1 MPEIQESR
9 RFAMLT
15 VQKSK
20 RRISVFS
27 EEVFMSKLP
36 TAKMK
41 TRSEVG
47 FGLLMVLAIAITANL
62 FRTSVIN
69 NELYQDYANTNQF
82 GSIEISAN
90 RGTIYDTNG
99 NMLAQSATVFKVF
112 LDPSNF
118 REKEANYS
126 KKDEIVEFIT
136 SVLDIDEETL
146 LKKMEANNQY
156 EVLQTKVESPVAD
169 KITEFTSN
177 NKITC
182 ISLQEDTKRYYPQN
196 ELAASVIGFVNSDG
210 IGQYGIESYYD
221 DALSGIPGKV
231 ISAKDAKGD
240 EMPYRYSKLYEA
252 QDGNSLYLTIDSN
265 IQYYLEKNIQDM
277 TNQFQLAEG
286 ACAIMMNVKTGAVY
300 GMATTPNYDLNNPA
314 EITDANKKA
323 YIDSIT
329 DEDKKS
335 EELMNARAAQWKN
348 KAVTDRYIPGSVFKV
363 ITSSGAI
370 EENVI
375 DVNTSTFNCTNTIE
389 IAGKPMHC
397 WNYPYSSHGT
407 QTFVQAL
414 TNSCNPAFI
423 EIGQRLGADKFAY
436 YFESFG
442 LTEKTG
448 IDLPAEAT
456 SIYLDVRQKGPVELA
471 SSSFGQTNKVTPIEM
486 ITAYAAVING
496 GYLVTPYVV
505 DKIVDGSGNVVST
518 HQTEIK
524 RQVISEDTSKIMRE
538 SLEAVVNNNG
548 GSNAYIK
555 GYHIGGKS
563 GTSQKLDLYNDSNMR
578 YVASYCCFAPADDP
592 EIVLLVVAD
601 EPMSG
606 DYYGSVVA
614 VPYARKILEEV
625 LPYLGYYPEYTD
637 EEIENM
643 DKTVPALES
652 KTISAAKQT
661 LDDMSL
667 NYEVIGSGTTV
678 ASQVPSAGSS
688 ISKDGTVV
696 LYTEGNTTQKMTEVP
711 DFSGMNIEQVNQALT
726 EAGLNCVTTGASA
739 DNVTAIVSTQS
750 VEAGESVARGTV
762 IELMFIIKDQSG

>member
-1 MPEIQESR
+1 
-9 RFAMLT
+9 
-15 VQKSK
+15 
-20 RRISVFS
+20 
-27 EEVFMSKLP
+27 MSKLP
-36 TAKMK
+36 TTKMK
-41 TRSEVG
+41 NRSDIG
-47 FGLLMVLAIAITANL
+47 FGLLMLLAIAIVLNL
-62 FRTSVIN
+62 FRTSIVE
-69 NELYQDYANTNQF
+69 NERYQAYANTNQF

-90 RGTIYDTNG
+90 RGSIYDTNG
-99 NMLAQSATVFKVF
+99 NILAKSATVFKVF

-118 REKEANYS
+118 RDKEVNYS
-126 KKDEIVEFIT
+126 KKAEIVSFIT

-146 LKKMEANNQY
+146 LKKLDADNQY

-169 KITEFTSN
+169 KITEFTSE

-182 ISLQEDTKRYYPQN
+182 IRLEEDTKRYYPQN
-196 ELAASVIGFVNSDG
+196 ELAASVIGFVNIDG
-210 IGQYGIESYYD
+210 EGQYGIESYYD
-221 DALSGIPGKV
+221 EELSGIPGKV
-231 ISAKDAKGD
+231 ISAKDAHGD

-277 TNQFQLAEG
+277 AAEFEIEAG
-286 ACAIMMNVKTGAVY
+286 ACAVMMNAKTGAVY
-300 GMATTPNYDLNNPA
+300 GMATTPTFDLNNPA
-314 EITDANKKA
+314 D
-323 YIDSIT
+323 IT
-329 DEDKKS
+329 DETAMQYINTLTGDEQS
-335 EELMNARAAQWKN
+335 EALMNARAAQWKN
-348 KAVTDRYIPGSVFKV
+348 KSVTDRYIPGSVFKV
-363 ITSSGAI
+363 ITGSAAI

-375 DVNTSTFNCTNTIE
+375 DINSSTFNCTNTIDV
-389 IAGKPMHC
+389 AGTPFHC

-423 EIGQRLGADKFAY
+423 EIGQRLGADKFSY
-436 YFESFG
+436 YFKAFG
-442 LTEKTG
+442 LTESTG
-448 IDLPAEAT
+448 IDLPAEAS
-456 SIYLDVRQKGPVELA
+456 SIYLDVATKGPVELA
-471 SSSFGQTNKVTPIEM
+471 SSSFGQTNKITPMEM
-486 ITAYAAVING
+486 ITSYAAVING

-518 HQTEIK
+518 HETVVK

-563 GTSQKLDLYNDSNMR
+563 GTSQKLDLYSEEAMR

-592 EIVLLVVAD
+592 EIILIVIAD

-625 LPYLGYYPEYTD
+625 LPYLGYYPEYTE

-643 DKTVPALES
+643 DKTVPELED
-652 KTISAAKQT
+652 KTVSGAKAT
-661 LDDMSL
+661 LEEMSL
-667 NYEVIGSGTTV
+667 QCEVIGSGEIV

-688 ISKDGTVV
+688 ISKDGKVI
-696 LYTEGNTTQKMTEVP
+696 LYTEGNTTQKTTEVP
-711 DFSGMNIEQVNQALT
+711 NVVGMNIEQVNAALT
-726 EAGLNCVTTGASA
+726 EAGLNYITTGASA
-739 DNVTAIVSTQS
+739 DNTTALVSTQS
-750 VEAGESVARGTV
+750 VAEGETVPRGTV
-762 IELMFIIKDQSG
+762 VELMFIIKDQSG

>member
-1 MPEIQESR
+1 
-9 RFAMLT
+9 
-15 VQKSK
+15 
-20 RRISVFS
+20 
-27 EEVFMSKLP
+27 MSKLP

-41 TRSEVG
+41 TRSEIG
-47 FGLLMVLAIAITANL
+47 FSLLMVLALAISVNL
-62 FRTSVIN
+62 FKTSVIDN
-69 NELYQDYANTNQF
+69 KIYQDYANTNQF

-99 NMLAQSATVFKVF
+99 NILAKSATVFKVF

-118 REKEANYS
+118 REKEQNYS
-126 KKDEIVEFIT
+126 KKEEIVEFIT

-146 LKKMEANNQY
+146 LKKMDADNQY

-169 KITEFTSN
+169 KITEFTSE

-210 IGQYGIESYYD
+210 DGQYGIESYYNEE
-221 DALSGIPGKV
+221 LSGIPGKV

-277 TNQFQLAEG
+277 TKEFQLAEG
-286 ACAIMMNVKTGAVY
+286 ACAIMMNVKTGAIY
-300 GMATTPNYDLNNPA
+300 GMATTPSYDLNNPA
-314 EITDANKKA
+314 EITDESKA
-323 YIDSIT
+323 KYIESIT
-329 DEDKKS
+329 DEEKKS

-348 KAVTDRYIPGSVFKV
+348 KSVTDRYIPGSVFKV
-363 ITSSGAI
+363 ITSSAAI

-375 DVNTSTFNCTNTIE
+375 DVNTSTFNCTNTINVSGTD
-389 IAGKPMHC
+389 IHC
-397 WNYPYSSHGT
+397 WNYPYSSHGS

-423 EIGQRLGADKFAY
+423 EIGQRLGIDKFAY
-436 YFESFG
+436 YFEAFG
-442 LTEKTG
+442 LTETTG
-448 IDLPAEAT
+448 IDLPAEAS
-456 SIYLDVRQKGPVELA
+456 SIYLDANKMGPVELA
-471 SSSFGQTNKVTPIEM
+471 SSSFGQTNKITPMEM
-486 ITAYAAVING
+486 ITSYAAVING

-505 DKIVDGSGNVVST
+505 DKIVDGSGNVVSNHET
-518 HQTEIK
+518 VIK
-524 RQVISEDTSKIMRE
+524 RQVISEDTSKTMRE

-563 GTSQKLDLYNDSNMR
+563 GTSQKLDLYGDDDMR
-578 YVASYCCFAPADDP
+578 YVSSYCCFAPADDP

-606 DYYGSVVA
+606 EYYGSVVA

-625 LPYLGYYPEYTD
+625 LPYLGYYPEYTE

-643 DKTVPALES
+643 DKTVPSLEA
-652 KTISAAKQT
+652 KTISDAKKT
-661 LDDMSL
+661 LEEMSL
-667 NYEVIGSGTTV
+667 NCEIVGSGTV
-678 ASQVPSAGSS
+678 IASQVPSAGSS
-688 ISKDGTVV
+688 ISKDGTVI

-711 DFSGMNIEQVNQALT
+711 DFSGMNIEQVNEALT
-726 EAGLNCVTTGASA
+726 EAGLNCITTGASA

-750 VEAGESVARGTV
+750 VEAGETVAKGTV